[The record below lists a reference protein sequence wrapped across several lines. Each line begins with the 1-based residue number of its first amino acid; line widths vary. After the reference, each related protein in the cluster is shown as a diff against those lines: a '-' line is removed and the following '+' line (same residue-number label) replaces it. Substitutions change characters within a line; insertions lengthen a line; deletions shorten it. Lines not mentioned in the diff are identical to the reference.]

1 LLLMK
6 PICMLKAKAPAIAVS
21 LLATISLLQLGNA
34 YPAGAAVDTA
44 AITTALEDG
53 NVFASGI
60 RVSVRLNGDEA
71 TISTYRSSQAND
83 DDCRIEAVLAAKTV
97 IDLAPDDIYRVV
109 VYFYEPNLSSYKQV
123 QITRGDVKSF
133 ASGETSKEE
142 LLKSLRIKSG
152 SMSDAGENV
161 ASYLNAS
168 RRVASAQKKIRT
180 RIKGQDIEILC
191 QMDGWVTDDDC
202 KLEAMRIAQQALKA
216 ARGYKRVRIIFT
228 DPRGG
233 VKDRYVELPED
244 VLKQLAGNL
253 EGLLAAVP
261 LSNDASRW
269 LPSDR
274 VNYQKLDIKRLKLL
288 PGPLKKERD
297 DTLARLRELASAG
310 VGMEPFLD
318 ALFAIEDRVAEGK
331 TDEAQELLATLD
343 KNIDEQ
349 EESSRIARDYK
360 PSKDEKDGK
369 NASGKPGSKE
379 KDRTEVSDD
388 GTMDN
393 PEIRNK
399 ILANPKLAYNYWRMR
414 YIRKDHAPEDFPN
427 YLKLLK
433 VFVSTLIQAN
443 RASEA
448 SPYQSEVE
456 TIRKKHPDWKI

>member
-1 LLLMK
+1 MLAMK
-6 PICMLKAKAPAIAVS
+6 PNCPSGRKAQALALSLIA
-21 LLATISLLQLGNA
+21 TMTLLQLGSPL
-34 YPAGAAVDTA
+34 PAGAAVDTA
-44 AITTALEDG
+44 AITAALEEG

-71 TISTYRSSQAND
+71 TISTYRNSQAND

-97 IDLAPDDIYRVV
+97 IDLAPDDIYRVL
-109 VYFYEPNLSSYKQV
+109 VYFYEPDLSSYKQV
-123 QITRGDVKSF
+123 QVSRGDVKSF

-168 RRVASAQKKIRT
+168 RRMASAQKKIRT

-191 QMDGWVTDDDC
+191 QMDGFVSDDDC
-202 KLEAMRIAQQALKA
+202 KLEAVRIAQQALKA
-216 ARGYKRVRIIFT
+216 ARGYRRVRIIFT

-244 VLKQLAGNL
+244 LLNQLAGNL
-253 EGLLAAVP
+253 EGLLASVP

-274 VNYQKLDIKRLKLL
+274 VDYRKLDIKRLRLL
-288 PGPLKKERD
+288 PGPLEDERN

-331 TDEAQELLATLD
+331 IDQAQELLTTLN
-343 KNIDEQ
+343 KNIDGQ

-360 PSKDEKDGK
+360 PSKDEKSGD
-369 NASGKPGSKE
+369 ASSKPGSKE
-379 KDRTEVSDD
+379 KAMTEVGDD

-393 PEIRNK
+393 PEIRKK
-399 ILANPKLAYNYWRMR
+399 ILANPKLAYNYWRTR
-414 YIRKDHAPEDFPN
+414 YTRKDHGPEDFPN

-456 TIRKKHPDWKI
+456 AIRKKHPEWKI